1 MNEAIRQFRS
11 EIVLLQETKLS
22 VLSDST
28 VKEVWGLSAGWV
40 CRESVEA
47 SGGIL
52 VMWNGK
58 SFITRDQWVGSYS
71 VSVLLEDMGSKV
83 I

>member
-1 MNEAIRQFRS
+1 MKEAIRQFRS

-22 VLSDST
+22 VVDST

-40 CRESVEA
+40 CRESVGA